1 VHDHDHALAGR
12 KLGIALGLTLLIL
25 LVEVVAGWAAQSL
38 ALLSD
43 AAHIV
48 TDIFALGLAWIAT
61 RLTRMPS
68 NERSTFGHQRSGILA
83 ALANSLLLL
92 GLTIVIVVEAV
103 MRLQNP
109 TTVAG
114 GLVMAAATL
123 AILVNSGIALTLR
136 GAGHHNVNVR
146 AALLHVVSD
155 IAASVG
161 VLVAGLVELLW
172 HVARADSIAS
182 LLIAGLIAY
191 GAWQIVRET
200 VTILMERAPSDVELD
215 RLRRAML
222 DVPGVLDVHDLH
234 VWSLSD
240 GYRLLS
246 AHVSVPDQS
255 IGDAANLVSDIKA
268 VLRNRFA
275 IEHATIE
282 TECADCRQPQRRPI
296 SFPTA

>member
-1 VHDHDHALAGR
+1 
-12 KLGIALGLTLLIL
+12 
-25 LVEVVAGWAAQSL
+25 
-38 ALLSD
+38 
-43 AAHIV
+43 
-48 TDIFALGLAWIAT
+48 
-61 RLTRMPS
+61 
-68 NERSTFGHQRSGILA
+68 
-83 ALANSLLLL
+83 
-92 GLTIVIVVEAV
+92 
-103 MRLQNP
+103 
-109 TTVAG
+109 
-114 GLVMAAATL
+114 
-123 AILVNSGIALTLR
+123 
-136 GAGHHNVNVR
+136 VNVR

-155 IAASVG
+155 IAASFS